1 MLKGV
6 TLRNFKLHR
15 STEIQLAPLTLFI
28 GPNNSGKSS
37 IFQALTLLRQSAISN
52 RGAILASPVPRQLTN
67 ENDPF
72 LYPSDQ
78 QIDLGSFEDI
88 VHAGQQEIDF
98 QILGEVDDAD
108 PKYGGRRDV
117 RIEVGFHNNRLAYH
131 RGTISLEAALG
142 ARKLDWKWASGAVSF
157 PQQQSNVD
165 ILGRPFMF
173 SVVDYPQ
180 MLQAQEFSTPA
191 QQDQALIAELSSL
204 QNRIAQ
210 LPRSLLLSVHPIYPL
225 RGLEESGYPVI
236 SYPEPS
242 IDRMM
247 LADRTLSLLN
257 VLAYRNDLLDR
268 VSEWLEDLIGI
279 RVRTKLVPPKRVTV
293 VCEPTNREHRRIG
306 LFSNE
311 GAGANQL
318 PFILV
323 PIALCPPHETVM
335 LSEPEVH
342 LHPKAQGGLA
352 SLLLT
357 IVKAGQRQLVI
368 ETHSEH
374 VLHILLH
381 AVAKGEVRKEDVAI
395 YYFEATGG
403 SAQVRRVEVDDLGRV
418 EGGLPG
424 FFDQSLGELSDYLE
438 TLQKKN

>member
-1 MLKGV
+1 MPPARRLRYNARMLKGV

-279 RVRTKLVPPKRVTV
+279 R
-293 VCEPTNREHRRIG
+293 
-306 LFSNE
+306 
-311 GAGANQL
+311 
-318 PFILV
+318 
-323 PIALCPPHETVM
+323 
-335 LSEPEVH
+335 
-342 LHPKAQGGLA
+342 
-352 SLLLT
+352 
-357 IVKAGQRQLVI
+357 
-368 ETHSEH
+368 
-374 VLHILLH
+374 
-381 AVAKGEVRKEDVAI
+381 
-395 YYFEATGG
+395 
-403 SAQVRRVEVDDLGRV
+403 
-418 EGGLPG
+418 
-424 FFDQSLGELSDYLE
+424 
-438 TLQKKN
+438 